1 MNNNNTANALSVAPQ
16 VIRHTDTYTLTV
28 DGTDYTVTV
37 ASITGANRTDVFTSV
52 DFTFMGG
59 VGSITFPSVFA
70 ATGGYSRETLVT
82 EYPIARDTL
91 AGIIAG
97 AIAYDNASA
106 REWDSTH

>member
-1 MNNNNTANALSVAPQ
+1 MNNNNMANAQRVAPQ

-37 ASITGANRTDVFTSV
+37 ASITGDFPAVFTSV